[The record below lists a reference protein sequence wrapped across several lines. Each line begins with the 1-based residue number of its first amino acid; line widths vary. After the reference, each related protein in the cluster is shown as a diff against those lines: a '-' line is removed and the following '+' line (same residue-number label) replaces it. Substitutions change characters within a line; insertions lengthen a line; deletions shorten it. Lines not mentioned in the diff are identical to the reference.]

1 MGSVDHGG
9 EHRHVADPRAARR
22 VGAAVIDPSQVSWVC
37 PTRGDVNMEPILA
50 TIPEGAEVVLWDN
63 SVEEDHGV
71 YGRYMAIHRATRPV
85 IITQDDDCLVR
96 NWHELLE
103 RYEPGTVV
111 GNMRNDPPRLR
122 FYRDTTMLGWGAIF
136 DRELPF
142 LAFARYSRFY
152 PITWEWMTSCGAE
165 ITFPMLTP
173 NRTIPVDPEWL
184 AQDDG
189 MVFGRS
195 NRMSNQ
201 EGFYRA
207 RDEDLARAREVRD
220 RLELR
225 TAA

>member
-1 MGSVDHGG
+1 M
-9 EHRHVADPRAARR
+9 A
-22 VGAAVIDPSQVSWVC
+22 
-37 PTRGDVNMEPILA
+37 PILN
-50 TIPEGAEVVLWDN
+50 TLPPEVEPVVWDN

-71 YGRYMAIHRATRPV
+71 YGRYMAIHRTTRPV

-96 NWHELLE
+96 NWEQLLE
-103 RYEPGTVV
+103 AYEPGLVV
-111 GNMRNDPPRLR
+111 GNMRDDPARLR

-142 LAFARYSRFY
+142 LAFARYARFF

-165 ITFPMLTP
+165 ITFPMLTR
-173 NRTIPVDPEWL
+173 NRTIPVDPDWL
-184 AQDDG
+184 AEGDQ

-207 RDEDLARAREVRD
+207 RDEDLKRARHVRD
-220 RLELR
+220 ALEIGSL
-225 TAA
+225 AA